1 LPTWDYGEANT
12 TRKHG
17 EAGKFQEKNGAQ
29 ATDGSIPATKR
40 FRLTTEKFGLL

>member
-1 LPTWDYGEANT
+1 MGPSPGQYNQK
-12 TRKHG
+12 RRG

-29 ATDGSIPATKR
+29 ATDGSIPATKS